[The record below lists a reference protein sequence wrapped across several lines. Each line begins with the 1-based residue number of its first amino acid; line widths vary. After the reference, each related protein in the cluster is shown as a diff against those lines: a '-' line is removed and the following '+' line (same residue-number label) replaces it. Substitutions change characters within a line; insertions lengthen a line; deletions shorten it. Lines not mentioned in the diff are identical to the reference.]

1 MSDALFIIIFVLIV
15 FGISGFSASMKEVY
29 KDEQKEKRRKKRYEH
44 SSLEYLR
51 SKYGQDE
58 DDAKEKNEEKDNKKA
73 E

>member
-29 KDEQKEKRRKKRYEH
+29 KDEQKEKRRRKRYEH

-51 SKYGQDE
+51 SKYGKDKE
-58 DDAKEKNEEKDNKKA
+58 DSGDKEEEKDN
-73 E
+73 